1 MVRLCLPPSVWL
13 SLRGSL
19 HAAMPLV
26 SFAISVAESS
36 VRCPM
41 SPASGSNSSIKAV
54 KDDPRDFVPNLDG
67 VFFKPPAIGSKPFM
81 VQTQRNL
88 QGVHKFCG
96 I

>member
-1 MVRLCLPPSVWL
+1 MVRLCFPPSVWL

-19 HAAMPLV
+19 HAAVPLV
-26 SFAISVAESS
+26 SFAISVAEPD

-41 SPASGSNSSIKAV
+41 SPASGSNSSINAV

-67 VFFKPPAIGSKPFM
+67 VFFKPPADGSKPFM
-81 VQTQRNL
+81 VQAQQKL
-88 QGVHKFCG
+88 QSVRKFCG